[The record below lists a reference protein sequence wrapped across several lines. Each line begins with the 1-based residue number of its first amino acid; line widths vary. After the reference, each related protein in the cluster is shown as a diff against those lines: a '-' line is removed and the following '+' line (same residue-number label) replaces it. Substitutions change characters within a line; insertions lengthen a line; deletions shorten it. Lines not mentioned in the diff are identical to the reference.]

1 MFLLI
6 LEILMELDPKER
18 QKLDEISK
26 FARSEIREEAEM
38 IDQDSRYPE
47 KLIKKL
53 VDIGLF
59 GFYIPKEYG
68 GFGFSLF
75 SLMESIR
82 IISRECGS
90 TALVPDVTVS
100 LFGEPIIRYGSDF
113 LKKKYLHR
121 IARGSIGALAIT
133 EPGAGS
139 DAAGI
144 KTQARR
150 TDGGYILNG
159 TKTFITNGLQAEFF
173 IVSAMTDSSKKHSG
187 MTLFVV
193 DRDTNGL
200 SIGREFAKMGIRGTS
215 TTEVI
220 LENVEVSDSQVLGQV
235 NSGFRIEMETL
246 DVGRIGIAAQAIG
259 ISEGALMDV
268 LRYVRSTGSTLNEG
282 YRFLLADMVN
292 QLHSSVT
299 KFYQAV
305 DQVMEMKES
314 TLSSSLSKLQA
325 GDTAVSITE
334 KAMEILGYNAFTSEY
349 PVERRFREAK
359 ITQIYEGTNE
369 IQRVIIS
376 REVLRNGLPEF

>member
-6 LEILMELDPKER
+6 LEKLMELNPKER

-220 LENVEVSDSQVLGQV
+220 LENVEVSDSQVLGPV

-299 KFYQAV
+299 KFYQA
-305 DQVMEMKES
+305 
-314 TLSSSLSKLQA
+314 
-325 GDTAVSITE
+325 
-334 KAMEILGYNAFTSEY
+334 
-349 PVERRFREAK
+349 
-359 ITQIYEGTNE
+359 
-369 IQRVIIS
+369 
-376 REVLRNGLPEF
+376 